1 MKVTKIYIHT
11 IHYNIQ
17 CHMGIKHF
25 IETLVQKKFQHLKN
39 ISTRFLPIENEGE
52 WFGSKN
58 SLRF

>member
-1 MKVTKIYIHT
+1 
-11 IHYNIQ
+11 
-17 CHMGIKHF
+17 MGIKHF